1 MNRHDETYHKA
12 LEEILI
18 KGKRKDDRT
27 GTGTKSRFGMQLRFD
42 LRDGFPLLT
51 TKKVH
56 FKSIIWE
63 LLWFLRGETNAN
75 WLRERGVTI
84 WDEWADAEGELGPV
98 YGAQWRRWWA
108 PSIKWVEDTEYDMWG
123 NDWKTE
129 YPEVGAKNID
139 QMAQV
144 VEKLRS
150 NPDDRRIIVS
160 AWNVAQLEDM
170 ALPPCHLLFQFWVW
184 RNQLS
189 CQLYQ
194 RSCDMFLGVPFNIA
208 SYSALIHLLAHVCNL
223 EVGEFIWVGGD
234 CHIYSNHMEQVE
246 KQLSRAPYKP
256 PTLRIRED
264 APKSIDGDWHLDH
277 FVLEDY
283 QCHPGIK
290 APVAV

>member
-1 MNRHDETYHKA
+1 MHTKHDETYLGA

-18 KGKRKDDRT
+18 KGKLKGDRT
-27 GTGTKSRFGMQLRFD
+27 GTGTKSRFGMQMRFD

-56 FKSIIWE
+56 FKSVIWE

-84 WDEWADAEGELGPV
+84 WDEWARPDGSLGPV
-98 YGAQWRRWWA
+98 YGKQWR
-108 PSIKWVEDTEYDMWG
+108 
-123 NDWKTE
+123 DWDGT
-129 YPEVGAKNID
+129 D
-139 QMAQV
+139 QMANV
-144 VEKLRS
+144 VHQLRN

-160 AWNVAQLEDM
+160 AWNVSEIPSM
-170 ALPPCHLLFQFWVW
+170 ELPPCHLLFQFWVW

-194 RSCDMFLGVPFNIA
+194 RSCDFFLGVPFNVA
-208 SYSALIHLLAHVCNL
+208 SYSALVHLLAHVCGL

-234 CHIYSNHMEQVE
+234 CHIYNNRMEQVE
-246 KQLSRAPYKP
+246 EQLQRAPYTA
-256 PTLRIRED
+256 PTLTID
-264 APKSIDGDWHLDH
+264 PTAPTSIDGDWDLEH
-277 FVLEDY
+277 FRLEGY
-283 QCHPGIK
+283 KCHPAIK